1 MKQWKEWLIEEKY
14 QALLDEC
21 EEMKMLYTV
30 AEYAN
35 MLNVKKAEIYKRID
49 TDLKEMAIKN
59 NGVWYIETDRIGQTE
74 ATEEQTNDSKKQKQ
88 TAEEDNKLKE
98 AQKEIERLREQL
110 TQEQEH
116 NRESEK
122 RLLDMME
129 KVIKLTE
136 NTQILMA
143 RTQEQQLLLS
153 DGQEKQ
159 RKGLFSWLKRK
170 KQREY
175 RKDIHA
181 ISYILK
187 QVFILI
193 EERSRFLLLFLF

>member
-1 MKQWKEWLIEEKY
+1 
-14 QALLDEC
+14 
-21 EEMKMLYTV
+21 MLYTV

-143 RTQEQQLLLS
+143 RTQEQQLLLT
-153 DGQEKQ
+153 DGQKQ
-159 RKGLFSWLKRK
+159 HRNGILSWLKRK
-170 KQREY
+170 K
-175 RKDIHA
+175 
-181 ISYILK
+181 
-187 QVFILI
+187 
-193 EERSRFLLLFLF
+193 